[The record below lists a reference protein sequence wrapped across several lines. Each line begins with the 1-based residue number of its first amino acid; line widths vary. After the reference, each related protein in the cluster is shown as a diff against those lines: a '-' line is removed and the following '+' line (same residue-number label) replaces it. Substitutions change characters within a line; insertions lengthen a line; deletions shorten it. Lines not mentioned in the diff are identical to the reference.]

1 MKKKVKKPTAV
12 DILICSLSKK
22 TIWPPH
28 KQEHKSRLILIV
40 LDCGT
45 FLPFMTILLL
55 SYSFFLFPN
64 FLSFPLHWRKKTKLL
79 VADCHNYCKEI
90 YPPYPPTSSWKK
102 TPKSLSETIWA
113 FFQIGCKG
121 YKNTTEFCFCVSGS
135 KTDLS
140 SCSSFPLFLPW
151 GQFFLKMKFLRE

>member
-22 TIWPPH
+22 TIGPPR

-64 FLSFPLHWRKKTKLL
+64 FLSFPLHWRKKSEPLSCRLSHLL
-79 VADCHNYCKEI
+79 QGD
-90 YPPYPPTSSWKK
+90 SSTNIKS
-102 TPKSLSETIWA
+102 PKSLIETIWA
-113 FFQIGCKG
+113 FFQTGCKG

>member
-1 MKKKVKKPTAV
+1 MPRMKKKVKKPTAV

-22 TIWPPH
+22 TIGPPR

-64 FLSFPLHWRKKTKLL
+64 FLSFPLHWPKKSEALSCRLSQLL
-79 VADCHNYCKEI
+79 
-90 YPPYPPTSSWKK
+90 
-102 TPKSLSETIWA
+102 
-113 FFQIGCKG
+113 QG
-121 YKNTTEFCFCVSGS
+121 
-135 KTDLS
+135 DLS
-140 SCSSFPLFLPW
+140 ALSANIKLEKDSKKS
-151 GQFFLKMKFLRE
+151 Q